1 MSGRHRSPDHPRA
14 PRRGPWVAAGAG
26 AVAVTAAAV
35 GVVLASDDGGED
47 SPQAAAAR
55 ESCDE
60 RRTLTVAAAPAIAPV
75 VEEVLADQKEPVA
88 GACTDVQVSA
98 VDSATM
104 VAGDPSEDSPVLW
117 VADASLWAGYLDE
130 QDSDLTVENL
140 GSMASS
146 PLVLAATPAAVQQL
160 TGAPAEGPAE
170 ASWKQVLSGVIPV
183 ALVDPEAST
192 EGLTTLTSLETLL
205 GGQPGQDPPL
215 PLVQSY
221 VALSRGLVP
230 SVDDAFALTADPATS
245 AMFTTTEQSVVERT
259 QSEDADV
266 SAVYPAEGTTLFDYP
281 VLRLSG
287 PDEPEGTDEAA
298 QAVADALLS
307 ERAGQVAQQ
316 AGFRASDGT
325 MGATDVDDMG
335 MVRAEQPTAL
345 PAPTVELAE
354 DALRTWSAVTLE
366 ARMLTVIDVSG
377 SMDQDAGNGRTRI
390 ELARD
395 AAVAALRLYPDS
407 AQIGLWAFSELKA
420 PPADWLSLVEVGPLG
435 DGVGDKTRR
444 DVLYAQAATLPAQ
457 VGGGTGLY
465 DTTLAAFRSMRT
477 GYDPSRVN
485 SVVLLTD
492 GRNEDDRVGIDLPTL
507 LQTLR
512 AEFDPA
518 QPVSIITI
526 GMGPDADIATLQQIS
541 ELTGGKAYQ
550 ALDPKDI
557 QTVFLDAMVER
568 RCRPNCAP

>member
-1 MSGRHRSPDHPRA
+1 
-14 PRRGPWVAAGAG
+14 VGAG
-26 AVAVTAAAV
+26 AVAVTAAAAA
-35 GVVLASDDGGED
+35 VVLASSEDDGQVRAD
-47 SPQAAAAR
+47 VDQ
-55 ESCDE
+55 ESCPQPL
-60 RRTLTVAAAPAIAPV
+60 TLTVSAAPAIAPV
-75 VEEVLADQKEPVA
+75 VADVLADHDEQISA
-88 GACTDVQVSA
+88 ACAQVEVSA

-104 VAGDPSEDSPVLW
+104 VAGGASEEPPVLW
-117 VADASLWAGYLDE
+117 VADASLWADSLVE
-130 QDSDLTVENL
+130 QNSEQTVENL

-146 PLVLAATPAAVQQL
+146 PLVLAATPSAVQRL
-160 TGAPAEGPAE
+160 TGQPPAGPVE
-170 ASWKQVLSGVIPV
+170 VSWKQVLGAGTPV
-183 ALVDPEAST
+183 ALVDPETST
-192 EGLTTLTSLETLL
+192 EGLTTLTSLEALL

-215 PLVQSY
+215 ALVQSF
-221 VALSRGLVP
+221 VALSRGVVA
-230 SVDDAFALTADPATS
+230 SVDDAFALNADPATGPV
-245 AMFTTTEQSVVERT
+245 FTTTEQSVLAHSDSQT
-259 QSEDADV
+259 TDLT
-266 SAVYPAEGTTLFDYP
+266 AVYPAEGTALFDYP

-287 PDEPEGTDEAA
+287 PDEPEGTSDVVEV
-298 QAVADALLS
+298 VASALLS
-307 ERAGQVAQQ
+307 PEASQAAQQ
-316 AGFRASDGT
+316 AGFRAADGT
-325 MGATDVDDMG
+325 TGGADTESLSGVPS
-335 MVRAEQPTAL
+335 EPPSAL
-345 PAPTVELAE
+345 PGPSAELAQ

-395 AAVAALRLYPDS
+395 AAVAALRLYPDT

-420 PPADWLSLVEVGPLG
+420 PPADWVSLVDVGPLG
-435 DGVGDKTRR
+435 EASGERTRR
-444 DVLYAQAATLPAQ
+444 ETLFAQAATLPAQ

-492 GRNEDDRVGIDLPTL
+492 GRNQDDRVGIDLPTL

-518 QPVSIITI
+518 QPISIITI
-526 GMGPDADIATLQQIS
+526 GMGPDADVATLQQIS

-550 ALDPKDI
+550 ALDPADI

-568 RCRPNCAP
+568 RCRPNCTP